1 MRANNSIDDDRVYC
15 GYADEIQNCWT
26 SIFSLF
32 RRLMVA
38 QNTFNVGC
46 LLYLASGF
54 LVEALEMEA
63 AICKIIATVQ
73 QIAAEKGEERSC

>member
-1 MRANNSIDDDRVYC
+1 
-15 GYADEIQNCWT
+15 
-26 SIFSLF
+26 
-32 RRLMVA
+32 MVA

-46 LLYLASGF
+46 LLYLASDF